1 MKCWLGKS
9 VEIIIG
15 ASVCPK
21 SCAMTGPIRDS
32 ASSSL
37 ATHIGAAP
45 YQKHCSEDPSMLAM
59 NWPTSGARMITISPP
74 RARTGKQST
83 PGCDVSGGGGL
94 GGVRLD

>member
-1 MKCWLGKS
+1 LDRAGWTTATTR
-9 VEIIIG
+9 IG

-21 SCAMTGPIRDS
+21 SCAMTGAIRDS
-32 ASSSL
+32 ASSSR
-37 ATHIGAAP
+37 ATDIGAAP
-45 YQKHCSEDPSMLAM
+45 YQKHGSEDPSMLAM